1 MEYHGS
7 MKTKTSITL
16 SADILA
22 SVDRLV
28 RDGESR
34 SAFIERALR
43 DFVSERQRARAD
55 AKDLAILN
63 RHADSLNAEAADV
76 LGCQAA
82 WPEE

>member
-1 MEYHGS
+1 

-76 LGCQAA
+76 LGYQAA
-82 WPEE
+82 WLEE

>member
-1 MEYHGS
+1 

-43 DFVSERQRARAD
+43 DLVSERQRARAD

-63 RHADSLNAEAADV
+63 RHADSLNAEAADI
-76 LGCQAA
+76 LGYQAA

>member
-1 MEYHGS
+1 

-22 SVDRLV
+22 AVDRLV

-34 SAFIERALR
+34 SALIERALR

-76 LGCQAA
+76 LGYQAA
-82 WPEE
+82 WLEE

>member
-1 MEYHGS
+1 

-22 SVDRLV
+22 AVDRLV

-55 AKDLAILN
+55 ARDLAILN

-76 LGCQAA
+76 LGYQAA
-82 WPEE
+82 WLEE

>member
-1 MEYHGS
+1 

-76 LGCQAA
+76 LGYQAA

>member
-1 MEYHGS
+1 

-76 LGCQAA
+76 LGYQAV
-82 WPEE
+82 WLEE